1 MSFYCFKFRK
11 STESKNPKVAKTKNR
26 RTILLSKCAVY
37 KIYRNVSK
45 FIKEQQAIGLLNN
58 LTAIKLTILSDLF
71 IISTLF

>member
-37 KIYRNVSK
+37 NSKKSK
-45 FIKEQQAIGLLNN
+45 FIKEQQAIGVLNN

-71 IISTLF
+71 IINTLF

>member
-37 KIYRNVSK
+37 NSKKSK
-45 FIKEQQAIGLLNN
+45 FIKEQQAIGVLNN

>member
-37 KIYRNVSK
+37 NSKKSK

>member
-1 MSFYCFKFRK
+1 MSIYCFKFRK

-37 KIYRNVSK
+37 NSKKSK

>member
-11 STESKNPKVAKTKNR
+11 STESKNQNVAKTKNR

-37 KIYRNVSK
+37 NSKKSK
-45 FIKEQQAIGLLNN
+45 FIKEQQAIGVLNN

>member
-26 RTILLSKCAVY
+26 RTILLSKCAMY
-37 KIYRNVSK
+37 NSKKSK
-45 FIKEQQAIGLLNN
+45 FIKEQQAIGVLNN

>member
-1 MSFYCFKFRK
+1 MSFYCFTFRK

-37 KIYRNVSK
+37 NSKKSK
-45 FIKEQQAIGLLNN
+45 FIKEQQAIGVLNN